1 MTTHHALLGLF
12 TETSLHAGRGQSLGV
27 IDLPIQREAHTH
39 WPCVYGSAVK
49 GALRA
54 RAEAAKL
61 ENVDLIFGQA
71 DFKAGEASEFAAAL
85 AVGDARLL
93 LLPVRSL
100 TGHFRWVTC
109 PAALRRFQRD
119 ASRLGLDTLAKFAIP
134 DIADEETA
142 QVATAVAGDALFLEE
157 YRVNTVVAEL
167 AGLIEALSQLMPDSL
182 KEPLKNQLTLVHDD
196 LFRHL
201 AEHATPVTAHVRLD
215 ARKTVAK
222 GALWYEETL
231 PPETLLYTVLNATDA
246 RKKDSNLKADAVI
259 RCVRDGLFKPH
270 PYLQMGGNET
280 TGMGWCRVQCID
292 TLNDSPN
299 DSQGA

>member
-12 TETSLHAGRGQSLGV
+12 TETSLHAGSGQSLGV

-259 RCVRDGLFKPH
+259 CCVRDGLFKPH

-292 TLNDSPN
+292 TLNDS
-299 DSQGA
+299 QGA

>member
-12 TETSLHAGRGQSLGV
+12 TETSLHAGSGQSLGV

-119 ASRLGLDTLAKFAIP
+119 ASRLGLSPLAGFAIP

-142 QVATAVAGDALFLEE
+142 RVATAVAGDALFLEE

-259 RCVRDGLFKPH
+259 CCVRDGLFKPH

-292 TLNDSPN
+292 TLNDS
-299 DSQGA
+299 QGA